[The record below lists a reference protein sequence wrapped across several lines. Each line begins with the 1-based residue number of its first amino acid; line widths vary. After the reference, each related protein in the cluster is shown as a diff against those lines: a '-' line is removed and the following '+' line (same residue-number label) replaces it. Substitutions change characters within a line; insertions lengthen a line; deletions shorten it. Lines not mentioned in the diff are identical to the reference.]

1 MENWTEDDEKR
12 MVQID
17 YDLLAKKITERQ
29 LNMHQDALWS
39 SDQVAQ
45 YLVKSKS
52 YVLQHV
58 VVQSD
63 FPSAVKAVESAR
75 CLVWRAG
82 DVVDWALKKRRR
94 RA

>member
-1 MENWTEDDEKR
+1 MTD
-12 MVQID
+12 ID

-29 LNMHQDALWS
+29 LNMHPDALWS
-39 SDQVAQ
+39 SDHVAQ

-52 YVLQHV
+52 YVLQQV
-58 VVQSD
+58 VVQPD
-63 FPSAVKAVESAR
+63 FPSAVKVVEPAR

-94 RA
+94 KAG